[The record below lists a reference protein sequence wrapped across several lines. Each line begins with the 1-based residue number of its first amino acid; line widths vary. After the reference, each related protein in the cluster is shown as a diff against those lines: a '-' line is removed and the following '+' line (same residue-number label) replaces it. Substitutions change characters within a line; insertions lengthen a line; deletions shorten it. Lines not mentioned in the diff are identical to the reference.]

1 MTATKQT
8 EIEQIVTTM
17 FFPPVVKA
25 CSHDFVAPEG
35 KPEHV
40 ICGTC
45 GIEPGW
51 ADRIYRADGTMDLRY
66 LPVRDWV
73 DIALKC
79 VKVG

>member
-1 MTATKQT
+1 MTEAKQT

-17 FFPPVVKA
+17 FFPQVVKA
-25 CSHDFVAPEG
+25 CSHDFVAPAG
-35 KPEHV
+35 KPEHA
-40 ICGTC
+40 ICATC
-45 GIEPGW
+45 GNEPQYK
-51 ADRIYRADGTMDLRY
+51 DYSDTMILRY